1 MRATFLQCKEKIM
14 RFFQKKIQNQD
25 RFKQLI
31 HRLSE
36 MSDSELTK
44 VEQLLD
50 VVFDTKF
57 NPDRSVEISQSV
69 ITDEE
74 QSLDKS
80 IQEAKNK
87 LNTEQ
92 LEKRIEQFKQSKK
105 PKKRITHHIWC
116 VIRFLW
122 YNESKYEE
130 VFIYDWRQYQITT
143 SNTRFNTARIC
154 ENGRYFTQ

>member
-14 RFFQKKIQNQD
+14 KFFQKKTQNQD
-25 RFKQLI
+25 RFKRLI

-36 MSDSELTK
+36 MSDTELTK
-44 VEQLLD
+44 VEQLLN
-50 VVFDTKF
+50 VVFDPSF
-57 NPDRSVEISQSV
+57 RSSERVEISRND
-69 ITDEE
+69 ITTEE

-105 PKKRITHHIWC
+105 PK
-116 VIRFLW
+116 
-122 YNESKYEE
+122 
-130 VFIYDWRQYQITT
+130 
-143 SNTRFNTARIC
+143 
-154 ENGRYFTQ
+154 NG

>member
-1 MRATFLQCKEKIM
+1 MK
-14 RFFQKKIQNQD
+14 FFQKKKQNQD
-25 RFKQLI
+25 QFKRLI

-36 MSDSELTK
+36 MSDTELTK

-50 VVFDTKF
+50 VVFDTNFK
-57 NPDRSVEISQSV
+57 PDRNVELSQSV

-105 PKKRITHHIWC
+105 PK
-116 VIRFLW
+116 
-122 YNESKYEE
+122 
-130 VFIYDWRQYQITT
+130 
-143 SNTRFNTARIC
+143 
-154 ENGRYFTQ
+154 NG

>member
-1 MRATFLQCKEKIM
+1 MK
-14 RFFQKKIQNQD
+14 FFQKKKQNQD
-25 RFKQLI
+25 QFKRLI

-36 MSDSELTK
+36 MSDTELTK

-50 VVFDTKF
+50 VVFDTNFK
-57 NPDRSVEISQSV
+57 PDRNVELSQSV
-69 ITDEE
+69 INDEE

-105 PKKRITHHIWC
+105 PK
-116 VIRFLW
+116 
-122 YNESKYEE
+122 
-130 VFIYDWRQYQITT
+130 
-143 SNTRFNTARIC
+143 
-154 ENGRYFTQ
+154 NG

>member
-1 MRATFLQCKEKIM
+1 MK
-14 RFFQKKIQNQD
+14 FFQKKKQNQD
-25 RFKQLI
+25 QFKRLI

-50 VVFDTKF
+50 VVFDTNFK
-57 NPDRSVEISQSV
+57 PDRNVEISQSV
-69 ITDEE
+69 ITDED
-74 QSLDKS
+74 QSLERS

-105 PKKRITHHIWC
+105 PK
-116 VIRFLW
+116 
-122 YNESKYEE
+122 
-130 VFIYDWRQYQITT
+130 
-143 SNTRFNTARIC
+143 
-154 ENGRYFTQ
+154 NG

>member
-1 MRATFLQCKEKIM
+1 MWATFLQCKEKEKKM
-14 RFFQKKIQNQD
+14 KFFQKKIQNQD
-25 RFKQLI
+25 RFKRLI
-31 HRLSE
+31 QRLSE

-50 VVFDTKF
+50 VVFETNFK
-57 NPDRSVEISQSV
+57 PGRSVEISQSV

-92 LEKRIEQFKQSKK
+92 LEKRIEEFKQSKK
-105 PKKRITHHIWC
+105 PK
-116 VIRFLW
+116 
-122 YNESKYEE
+122 
-130 VFIYDWRQYQITT
+130 
-143 SNTRFNTARIC
+143 
-154 ENGRYFTQ
+154 NG

>member
-14 RFFQKKIQNQD
+14 KFFQKKRQNQD
-25 RFKQLI
+25 RFKRLI
-31 HRLSE
+31 HQLSE
-36 MSDSELTK
+36 MSDTELTK
-44 VEQLLD
+44 VEKLLD
-50 VVFDTKF
+50 VVFDTNFK
-57 NPDRSVEISQSV
+57 PDRSVEISQNV

-105 PKKRITHHIWC
+105 
-116 VIRFLW
+116 
-122 YNESKYEE
+122 SK
-130 VFIYDWRQYQITT
+130 
-143 SNTRFNTARIC
+143 
-154 ENGRYFTQ
+154 NG

>member
-14 RFFQKKIQNQD
+14 KFFQKKTQNQD
-25 RFKQLI
+25 HFKQLI

-44 VEQLLD
+44 VEKLLD
-50 VVFDTKF
+50 VVFDTSFKTSE
-57 NPDRSVEISQSV
+57 RVEISQSV
-69 ITDEE
+69 ISDEV

-105 PKKRITHHIWC
+105 PK
-116 VIRFLW
+116 
-122 YNESKYEE
+122 
-130 VFIYDWRQYQITT
+130 
-143 SNTRFNTARIC
+143 
-154 ENGRYFTQ
+154 NG

>member
-50 VVFDTKF
+50 VVFDTNFK
-57 NPDRSVEISQSV
+57 PDTSVELSQSV
-69 ITDEE
+69 ITDED
-74 QSLDKS
+74 QSLDRLIK
-80 IQEAKNK
+80 EAKNK

-105 PKKRITHHIWC
+105 PK
-116 VIRFLW
+116 
-122 YNESKYEE
+122 
-130 VFIYDWRQYQITT
+130 
-143 SNTRFNTARIC
+143 
-154 ENGRYFTQ
+154 NG

>member
-1 MRATFLQCKEKIM
+1 MN
-14 RFFQKKIQNQD
+14 FFQKKKQNQD
-25 RFKQLI
+25 QFKRLI

-36 MSDSELTK
+36 MSDYELTK

-50 VVFDTKF
+50 VVFYPSFK
-57 NPDRSVEISQSV
+57 PDRRVEVSQSV

-105 PKKRITHHIWC
+105 PK
-116 VIRFLW
+116 
-122 YNESKYEE
+122 
-130 VFIYDWRQYQITT
+130 
-143 SNTRFNTARIC
+143 
-154 ENGRYFTQ
+154 NG

>member
-1 MRATFLQCKEKIM
+1 MRATFLQFKEKIM
-14 RFFQKKIQNQD
+14 KFFQKKTQNQD
-25 RFKQLI
+25 RFKRLI

-44 VEQLLD
+44 VEKLLD

-57 NPDRSVEISQSV
+57 KPDRSVEISQSV

-74 QSLDKS
+74 QSLDMS

-92 LEKRIEQFKQSKK
+92 VEKRIEQFKQSKK
-105 PKKRITHHIWC
+105 PK
-116 VIRFLW
+116 
-122 YNESKYEE
+122 
-130 VFIYDWRQYQITT
+130 
-143 SNTRFNTARIC
+143 
-154 ENGRYFTQ
+154 NG

>member
-1 MRATFLQCKEKIM
+1 MK
-14 RFFQKKIQNQD
+14 FFQKKTQNQY
-25 RFKQLI
+25 RFKRLI

-36 MSDSELTK
+36 MSDTELTK
-44 VEQLLD
+44 VEKLLD
-50 VVFDTKF
+50 VVFDPTFK
-57 NPDRSVEISQSV
+57 PDRSVEISQSV

-105 PKKRITHHIWC
+105 PK
-116 VIRFLW
+116 
-122 YNESKYEE
+122 
-130 VFIYDWRQYQITT
+130 
-143 SNTRFNTARIC
+143 
-154 ENGRYFTQ
+154 NG

>member
-1 MRATFLQCKEKIM
+1 MKATFLQLKEKIM
-14 RFFQKKIQNQD
+14 KFFQKKKQNQD
-25 RFKQLI
+25 QFKRLI

-36 MSDSELTK
+36 MPDSELTK

-50 VVFDTKF
+50 VVFDTNFK
-57 NPDRSVEISQSV
+57 PDKNVELSQSV
-69 ITDEE
+69 INDEE

-105 PKKRITHHIWC
+105 PK
-116 VIRFLW
+116 
-122 YNESKYEE
+122 
-130 VFIYDWRQYQITT
+130 
-143 SNTRFNTARIC
+143 
-154 ENGRYFTQ
+154 NG

>member
-1 MRATFLQCKEKIM
+1 MK
-14 RFFQKKIQNQD
+14 FFQKKNQNQD
-25 RFKQLI
+25 QFKRLI

-36 MSDSELTK
+36 MSDIELTK

-50 VVFDTKF
+50 VVLDTNCK
-57 NPDRSVEISQSV
+57 PDRSVEISQNV

-92 LEKRIEQFKQSKK
+92 LEKNIE
-105 PKKRITHHIWC
+105 
-116 VIRFLW
+116 RFRQGRR
-122 YNESKYEE
+122 ESNNNK
-130 VFIYDWRQYQITT
+130 
-143 SNTRFNTARIC
+143 
-154 ENGRYFTQ
+154 

>member
-1 MRATFLQCKEKIM
+1 MMIYKSGSPMRATFLQCKEKIM
-14 RFFQKKIQNQD
+14 KFFQKKTQNQD
-25 RFKQLI
+25 QFKRLI

-36 MSDSELTK
+36 MSDSKLTK

-50 VVFDTKF
+50 VVFDSSFKSSE
-57 NPDRSVEISQSV
+57 RVEISRDI

-105 PKKRITHHIWC
+105 PK
-116 VIRFLW
+116 
-122 YNESKYEE
+122 
-130 VFIYDWRQYQITT
+130 
-143 SNTRFNTARIC
+143 
-154 ENGRYFTQ
+154 NG

>member
-1 MRATFLQCKEKIM
+1 MRATFLQLKERIM
-14 RFFQKKIQNQD
+14 KFFQKKKQNQD
-25 RFKQLI
+25 QLKRLI

-36 MSDSELTK
+36 MSDIELTK

-50 VVFDTKF
+50 VVFDSSFKSSE
-57 NPDRSVEISQSV
+57 RVEISRDI

-105 PKKRITHHIWC
+105 PK
-116 VIRFLW
+116 
-122 YNESKYEE
+122 
-130 VFIYDWRQYQITT
+130 
-143 SNTRFNTARIC
+143 
-154 ENGRYFTQ
+154 NG

>member
-1 MRATFLQCKEKIM
+1 MIYKSGSPIRATFLQFKEKVKVM
-14 RFFQKKIQNQD
+14 KFFQKKTQNQD
-25 RFKQLI
+25 RFKRLI

-36 MSDSELTK
+36 MSDTELTK

-50 VVFDTKF
+50 VVFDQSFKSSE
-57 NPDRSVEISQSV
+57 RVEISRN
-69 ITDEE
+69 ILTTEE

-105 PKKRITHHIWC
+105 PK
-116 VIRFLW
+116 
-122 YNESKYEE
+122 
-130 VFIYDWRQYQITT
+130 
-143 SNTRFNTARIC
+143 
-154 ENGRYFTQ
+154 NG